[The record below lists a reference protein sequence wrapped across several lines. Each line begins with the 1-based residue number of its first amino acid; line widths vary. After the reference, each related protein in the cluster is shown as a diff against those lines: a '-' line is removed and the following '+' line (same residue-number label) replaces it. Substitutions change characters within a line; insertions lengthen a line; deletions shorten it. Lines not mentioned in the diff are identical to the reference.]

1 MRSSDLRQGNPNAAP
16 RCGARTRRG
25 CPCRGPA
32 MKNGRCRMHGGGSTG
47 AKTAEGRAR
56 IVAAR
61 TIHGRYSAESRAF
74 QARLS
79 ALTRRARVL
88 CAFVAADL
96 SLEAVA
102 PLIRQARASELPAR
116 RTGGRRPAP
125 RPNTSCNQEQGEAMR
140 GLMAMDLSARQATLL
155 KKLIRDAAQTASA
168 AGIQPIQPGAAPR
181 AAAA

>member
-1 MRSSDLRQGNPNAAP
+1 
-16 RCGARTRRG
+16 
-25 CPCRGPA
+25 

-47 AKTAEGRAR
+47 AKTAEGKAR

-61 TIHGRYSAESRAF
+61 TIHGRYSAEARAF

-88 CAFVAADL
+88 NAFVAADL
-96 SLEAVA
+96 PLEAVA
-102 PLIRQARASELPAR
+102 PLIRQARASEPPSR
-116 RTGGRRPAP
+116 RAGRRRSAT

-155 KKLIRDAAQTASA
+155 TELIRDAAQIASA
-168 AGIQPIQPGAAPR
+168 AGIQPIRPE
-181 AAAA
+181 AAARDPALPQAPQGIGRRDGRRFQDRSAVG

>member
-1 MRSSDLRQGNPNAAP
+1 
-16 RCGARTRRG
+16 
-25 CPCRGPA
+25 

-88 CAFVAADL
+88 NAFVAADL
-96 SLEAVA
+96 PLEAVA
-102 PLIRQARASELPAR
+102 PLVRQARATEPPAR
-116 RTGGRRPAP
+116 RTGGRRSKP

-155 KKLIRDAAQTASA
+155 TELIRDAAQIASA
-168 AGIQPIQPGAAPR
+168 AGIQPIRPGAAARDPALSR
-181 AAAA
+181 SAESIGRRDGGRFRDRSAVG